1 MSLDKQCSL
10 CEKTALYHVGSSGY
24 CRDHMDTAVAM
35 LKREKREKDAHH
47 GVTSYQYASERRDR
61 GRA

>member
-1 MSLDKQCSL
+1 MTMKCCL
-10 CEKTALYHVGSSGY
+10 CEKVAMVHVNQVGY
-24 CRDHMDTAVAM
+24 CKDHLDKSVAANNRDKKQFDV
-35 LKREKREKDAHH
+35 RH